1 METWVWILLIVL
13 AVIIL
18 FVTTTYN
25 QLVVLRNKVRDQWA
39 QIEVQLK
46 KRFDLI
52 PNLVETV
59 KGYAK
64 HEKETLNAVI
74 EARNKFKTAG
84 TPEEE
89 MAASGELNK
98 ALGRLM
104 MLTEAYPDL
113 KANENFIQL
122 QTDLKDV
129 EEKIAFA
136 RQFYNDTVLSYMNK
150 FEMFPSNI
158 VAKMFNF
165 KEAKYFEPRE
175 DLEELTSLGWTKVY
189 TAKLFKKKLKVFY

>member
-1 METWVWILLIVL
+1 MKIKKLRIINYKLFND
-13 AVIIL
+13 VIIEMNDDVNI
-18 FVTTTYN
+18 FVGENDSGKTTILEALTM
-25 QLVVLRNKVRDQWA
+25 VLTGRVNGGS
-39 QIEVQLK
+39 LLS
-46 KRFDLI
+46 RF
-52 PNLVETV
+52 NLDWFN
-59 KGYAK
+59 
-64 HEKETLNAVI
+64 L

-165 KEAKYFEPRE
+165 KEAKYFEA
-175 DLEELTSLGWTKVY
+175 EEEAKTAPKVS
-189 TAKLFKKKLKVFY
+189 F

>member
-158 VAKMFNF
+158 VAKMFKF
-165 KEAKYFEPRE
+165 KEAKYFEA
-175 DLEELTSLGWTKVY
+175 EEEAKTAPKVS
-189 TAKLFKKKLKVFY
+189 F

>member
-1 METWVWILLIVL
+1 MPTWAWIILIVI
-13 AVIIL
+13 AVIVL
-18 FVTTTYN
+18 FIASTYN

-74 EARNKFKTAG
+74 EARNKFKTAE

-89 MAASGELNK
+89 MAASGDLNK

-104 MLTEAYPDL
+104 VLTEAYPEL

-129 EEKIAFA
+129 EEKIAYA
-136 RQFYNDTVLSYMNK
+136 RQFYMELLYLFHNK
-150 FEMFPSNI
+150 KPLLFLKHYILFLYLNY
-158 VAKMFNF
+158 
-165 KEAKYFEPRE
+165 KYIF
-175 DLEELTSLGWTKVY
+175 LYFLY
-189 TAKLFKKKLKVFY
+189 